1 MLSWGEVLLVM
12 FRLFRCVRFRRGA
25 FRRVLLHCVRV
36 RLLRLPTFM
45 CANFCLGE
53 VCYREV
59 TNLIKRKEALCF

>member
-12 FRLFRCVRFRRGA
+12 FRL
-25 FRRVLLHCVRV
+25 
-36 RLLRLPTFM
+36 LRLPTFM
-45 CANFCLGE
+45 CVSVCLGE